1 MDILSDHLLIFKTD
15 IGKLCTNCEVHKALN
30 AHHSIWEWSIDA
42 EDEDCVLRVVSPTL
56 TADMVISLVN
66 GLGHTCT
73 EL

>member
-15 IGKLCTNCEVHKALN
+15 IGKLCSNCEVHKALD
-30 AHHSIWEWSIDA
+30 AHNSIWEWSIDT
-42 EDEDCVLRVVSPTL
+42 EDDDCVLRVVSPTL

-66 GLGHTCT
+66 SLGHKCA